1 MDEEFPVC
9 RKCGDILEYCPMCG
23 GADGTIYAGQG
34 QGDDGYWVCQ
44 NEDCDEYQFCCGC

>member
-9 RKCGDILEYCPMCG
+9 RKCGEVLEYCPMCG
-23 GADGTIYAGQG
+23 GGDGTIYAGQG

-44 NEDCDEYQFCCGC
+44 NKDCDEYQFCCGC